1 MKPGRWVR
9 YATGGYVALII
20 LFSGL
25 VIVRSGG
32 DVGPAG
38 FALFMFWFLGV
49 ISVVVGLGL
58 CVIYGRISRQNQQI
72 LSWVLLFVTVY
83 AWVSS
88 GFSPL
93 VLPLPL
99 IGFGTLFN
107 SY

>member
-1 MKPGRWVR
+1 MRPERWIR

-20 LFSGL
+20 GFSVL

-38 FALFMFWFLGV
+38 FALFMFWFLGAV
-49 ISVVVGLGL
+49 SAVVGIGL
-58 CVIYGRISRQNQQI
+58 SFVYERISRQNQQA
-72 LSWVLLFVTVY
+72 LSWVLLLVTVY

-88 GFSPL
+88 GFSLL
-93 VLPLPL
+93 VLPLPV

>member
-1 MKPGRWVR
+1 MKPGRWIR

-38 FALFMFWFLGV
+38 FALFMFWFLGLV
-49 ISVVVGLGL
+49 SVVVGLGL
-58 CVIYGRISRQNQQI
+58 SVIYGRISRQNQQI

-88 GFSPL
+88 GFSLL